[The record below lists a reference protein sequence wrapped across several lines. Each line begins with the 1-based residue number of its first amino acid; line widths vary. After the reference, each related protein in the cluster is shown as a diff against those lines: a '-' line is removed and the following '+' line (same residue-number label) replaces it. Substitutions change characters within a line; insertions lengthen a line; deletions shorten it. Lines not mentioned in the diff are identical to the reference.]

1 MRVLLDTQA
10 FLWWVSG
17 ADRLTTRARSV
28 IADPGNRVLISVA
41 SAWEIAIKS
50 ATGRLELEGPA
61 ETYVPERIRQHGF
74 AVLPVE
80 LDHALRAGTLPRH
93 HGDPFD
99 RLLVAQGQVE
109 DVPII
114 TADPLVNL
122 YDVETIW

>member
-17 ADRLTTRARSV
+17 ADRLTPRARGV
-28 IADPGNRVLISVA
+28 IADPDTEVLVSVA
-41 SAWEIAIKS
+41 SAWEIAIK
-50 ATGRLELEGPA
+50 AAVGRLQLEGPA
-61 ETYVPERIRQHGF
+61 DTYVPERIRHHGF
-74 AVLPVE
+74 TPLAVE
-80 LDHALRAGTLPRH
+80 LDHALRVGKLPRH

-109 DVPII
+109 DVPIV
-114 TADPLVNL
+114 TADPLLNL

>member
-17 ADRLTTRARSV
+17 ADRLTARAHAV
-28 IADPGNRVLISVA
+28 IADPGTEVLLSVA

-61 ETYVPERIRQHGF
+61 ATYVPERVRHHGF
-74 AVLPVE
+74 GVLPVE
-80 LDHALRAGTLPRH
+80 LDHALRAGALPRH

-109 DVPII
+109 DMPII
-114 TADPLVNL
+114 TADPLLNL

>member
-1 MRVLLDTQA
+1 M
-10 FLWWVSG
+10 G
-17 ADRLTTRARSV
+17 DRDQER
-28 IADPGNRVLISVA
+28 D
-41 SAWEIAIKS
+41 
-50 ATGRLELEGPA
+50 GRLELEGPA
-61 ETYVPERIRQHGF
+61 ETYVPDRIRQHGF

-80 LDHALRAGTLPRH
+80 LDHALRAGALPRH

-114 TADPLVNL
+114 TADPLLNL

>member
-1 MRVLLDTQA
+1 VRVLLDTQA

-17 ADRLTTRARSV
+17 AGRLTAHARAT
-28 IADPGNRVLISVA
+28 IADPGTEVFLSVA

-61 ETYVPERIRQHGF
+61 ETYVPERIRHHGF
-74 AVLPVE
+74 GVLPVQ

-109 DVPII
+109 DMPII
-114 TADPLVNL
+114 TADPLLNL

>member
-1 MRVLLDTQA
+1 MKVLLDTQA

-17 ADRLTTRARSV
+17 ADRLTPRAREV
-28 IADPGNRVLISVA
+28 IADPGSEVLVSVA

-61 ETYVPERIRQHGF
+61 ETYVPDRIRQHGF
-74 AVLPVE
+74 TALPVE
-80 LDHALRAGTLPRH
+80 LGHALRAGALPRH
-93 HGDPFD
+93 HGDLFD

-114 TADPLVNL
+114 TADPLLNL

>member
-17 ADRLTTRARSV
+17 ADRLTARARAM
-28 IADPGNRVLISVA
+28 IADPGTEVLLSVA

-61 ETYVPERIRQHGF
+61 ETYVPERVRYHGF
-74 AVLPVE
+74 GVLPVE

-109 DVPII
+109 DMPII
-114 TADPLVNL
+114 TADPLLNL